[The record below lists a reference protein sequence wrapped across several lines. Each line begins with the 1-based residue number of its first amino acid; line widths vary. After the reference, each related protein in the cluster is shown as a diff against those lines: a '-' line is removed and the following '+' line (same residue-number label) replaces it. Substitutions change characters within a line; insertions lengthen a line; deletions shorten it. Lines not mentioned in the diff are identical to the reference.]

1 MIKVSKIQVDKQG
14 GARLYIP
21 KEMLEALGWQS
32 KKAFLLR
39 ADDGKLSVV
48 PESEVSA

>member
-21 KEMLEALGWQS
+21 KEIMEALGWKS
-32 KKAFLLR
+32 KKRVFLKT
-39 ADDGKLSVV
+39 DDDRLSVL